1 MPTTNTIPCFDAF
14 EERAAILE
22 YDGGHSRYISELA
35 AAKAQGFPT
44 AVHIQQAFVK
54 DADGL
59 CACPTCLG
67 GQL

>member
-1 MPTTNTIPCFDAF
+1 MPTKTVPCFDAF

-44 AVHIQQAFVK
+44 ADHIKHAFVK

-59 CACPTCLG
+59 CCCPLCVG
-67 GQL
+67 GAL